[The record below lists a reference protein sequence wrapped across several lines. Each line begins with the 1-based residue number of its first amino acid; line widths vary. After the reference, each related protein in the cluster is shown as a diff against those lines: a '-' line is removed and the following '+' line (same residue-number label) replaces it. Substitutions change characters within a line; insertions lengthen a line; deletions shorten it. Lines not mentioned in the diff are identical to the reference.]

1 MDRGSEAEGDGE
13 QAGDKRDEREAAG
26 DAVEGEPEKK
36 KGRASEKKIKL
47 YGS

>member
-1 MDRGSEAEGDGE
+1 MHRGSQVEGGGE
-13 QAGDKRDEREAAG
+13 QAGDKRDDAAG
-26 DAVEGEPEKK
+26 EKEGEPEKK